1 MKITYENIMEKVVN
15 NQTISRKQKQN
26 SLREFLKEA
35 TGKNKPTSPAEAA
48 TLENLKAIKKTYSQM
63 DSNDKIKQNIGQT
76 I

>member
-26 SLREFLKEA
+26 ALREFLKEA
-35 TGKNKPTSPAEAA
+35 TGKNKPTSPDEIA
-48 TLENLKAIKKTYSQM
+48 TLENLKAIKKSYSQM
-63 DSNDKIKQNIGQT
+63 DSNDKIKQNISQS

>member
-26 SLREFLKEA
+26 ALREFLKEA
-35 TGKNKPTSPAEAA
+35 TSKNKPTSPDEIAI
-48 TLENLKAIKKTYSQM
+48 LENLKAVKKSYSQM
-63 DSNDKIKQNIGQT
+63 DSNDKIKQNISQS